1 MERLRDLAVSLWSWA
16 AIALSTTVFG
26 LLAILT
32 SWVPPRGRLYLF
44 WARGWARTILFLT
57 GIPATVEVAD
67 EAAALHQAIYMS
79 NHESG
84 IDILLLLLAI
94 RQDVRFLAKRALFF
108 VPFMGWSMWLAGFVP
123 VDRRRTDRAKEV
135 LSELESRL
143 AKGTSI
149 LVFPEGTRS
158 RDGRL
163 GPFKKSGFLTAL
175 KSGVPIV
182 PVGVS
187 GARAVLGAQ
196 GMVVRRGPVCVRV
209 GQPIRTADL
218 GVKDRPALM
227 KEVRAEILQ
236 LAGAPEGPLT
246 PGAAAGG

>member
-1 MERLRDLAVSLWSWA
+1 VALLCDLVVSAWSWT
-16 AIALSTTVFG
+16 AIALATTVFG

-44 WARGWARTILFLT
+44 WARAWARALLLLT
-57 GIPATVEVAD
+57 GIPATVEVAG
-67 EAAALHQAIYMS
+67 EAAELPQAIYMS

-94 RQDVRFLAKRALFF
+94 RQDVRFLAKKSLFF

-123 VDRRRTDRAKEV
+123 VDRKRTERAKEV
-135 LSELESRL
+135 LSSLDRAL
-143 AKGTSI
+143 ARGLSI

-163 GPFKKSGFLTAL
+163 GAFRKSGFLTAL

-196 GMVVRRGPVCVRV
+196 GMVVRRGPVRVRA
-209 GQPIRTADL
+209 GRPIGTRDL
-218 GVKDRPALM
+218 GVRDRPALM
-227 KEVRAEILQ
+227 KAVRAEILR
-236 LAGAPEGPLT
+236 LS
-246 PGAAAGG
+246 GAAERG

>member
-1 MERLRDLAVSLWSWA
+1 MPQGLRDALVTTWGWTNIAVST
-16 AIALSTTVFG
+16 ALFG
-26 LLAILT
+26 TLAILT

-44 WARGWARTILFLT
+44 WARRWARALLWLN
-57 GIPATVEVAD
+57 GIPARIEVSE
-67 EAAALHQAIYMS
+67 EAAELSQAIYMS

-94 RQDVRFLAKRALFF
+94 RQDVRFLAKRELFF

-123 VDRRRTDRAKEV
+123 VDRRRTDKAKEV
-135 LSELESRL
+135 LSTLDRRL
-143 AKGTSI
+143 QAGASI

-163 GPFKKSGFLTAL
+163 GAFKKSGFLTAL
-175 KSGVPIV
+175 KAGLPIV

-196 GMVVRRGPVCVRV
+196 GMVIRRGPVLARA
-209 GQPIRTADL
+209 GRPIPTAGLGVHDRADL
-218 GVKDRPALM
+218 MAR
-227 KEVRAEILQ
+227 VRREILR
-236 LAGAPEGPLT
+236 LRG
-246 PGAAAGG
+246 

>member
-1 MERLRDLAVSLWSWA
+1 MEPLRDLGVSLWCWS
-16 AIALSTTVFG
+16 AIALLTAVFG
-26 LLAILT
+26 SLAILT
-32 SWVPPRGRLYLF
+32 AWIPPRGRIYLF
-44 WARGWARTILFLT
+44 WARAWARSILFFT
-57 GIPATVEVAD
+57 GVPASIEISAD
-67 EAAALHQAIYMS
+67 AAALPQAIYMS

-94 RQDVRFLAKRALFF
+94 PQDVRFLAKRSLFW

-123 VDRRRTDRAKEV
+123 VDRRRTDKARDV
-135 LSELESRL
+135 LSDLDERL
-143 AKGTSI
+143 GKGTSI

-158 RDGRL
+158 RDGTL

-196 GMVVRRGPVCVRV
+196 GMVVKRGLVRV
-209 GQPIRTADL
+209 RAGHPIPTAGL
-218 GVKDRPALM
+218 SVHARRELM
-227 KEVRAEILQ
+227 ESVRREILA
-236 LAGAPEGPLT
+236 LRA
-246 PGAAAGG
+246 

>member
-1 MERLRDLAVSLWSWA
+1 LWSWA
-16 AIALSTTVFG
+16 VIALSTVAFG

-32 SWVPPRGRLYLF
+32 AWVPPRGRTYLF
-44 WARGWARTILFLT
+44 WARSWARAILFFT
-57 GIPATVEVAD
+57 GVPAAIEVSD
-67 EAAALHQAIYMS
+67 EAAALPQAIYMS

-84 IDILLLLLAI
+84 IDILLLLLVI
-94 RQDVRFLAKRALFF
+94 PQDVRFLAKRSLFW

-123 VDRRRTDRAKEV
+123 VDRRRIDKAKDV
-135 LSELESRL
+135 LSELDELL

-158 RDGRL
+158 RDGTL
-163 GPFKKSGFLTAL
+163 GPFKKSGFLMAL

-196 GMVVRRGPVCVRV
+196 GMVVRRGPVRVRA
-209 GQPIRTADL
+209 GHPIPTADL
-218 GVKDRPALM
+218 LVRDRPALM
-227 KEVRAEILQ
+227 RRVREEILA
-236 LAGAPEGPLT
+236 LSGASKPRPL
-246 PGAAAGG
+246 PADGQGRSE